1 MSSIPLREK
10 ILVPVTR
17 LSFEF
22 RGPIVNVRVLT
33 LGWRY
38 KLLVIM
44 TIFLNGKH
52 LEKDKVKKATLRTT
66 QQQQQQQQQINRKIE
81 KGREHFTENSLCS
94 LTSQNCLDEKQ
105 VLLVIIGQLK
115 LQNNRILELNT

>member
-1 MSSIPLREK
+1 M
-10 ILVPVTR
+10 TR

-33 LGWRY
+33 LGWRN
-38 KLLVIM
+38 KILVIM

-66 QQQQQQQQQINRKIE
+66 QQQQQQQQQQINRKIE
-81 KGREHFTENSLCS
+81 KGREHFTENGLCS
-94 LTSQNCLDEKQ
+94 LTSQNCLDE
-105 VLLVIIGQLK
+105 
-115 LQNNRILELNT
+115 